1 MKDLN
6 NSEVQAV
13 NGGYAVLG
21 AAAAAYIWYE
31 YCGGKEVIN
40 SLR

>member
-13 NGGYAVLG
+13 NGGLVPLLLVG
-21 AAAAAYIWYE
+21 AAAALLGFHDAR
-31 YCGGKEVIN
+31 KQA
-40 SLR
+40 